1 MRVDEIISALSQ
13 DSDQFPEQALVAARD
28 NWTQLIPEI
37 NATFERVLTG
47 DEISGEDAH
56 FLFWSTLLIGDR
68 KEKDCFE
75 SLMLFLDQ
83 DDEFGSTLDRV
94 LGDSVCEELPNI
106 VAIIADGRAE
116 PLNKILLSSKAGEYV
131 KVSMLRV
138 LKHMLFNE
146 ELTTNY
152 FATHAPL
159 WIELMI
165 VNQQSFALSSLG
177 EMLID
182 FKLSSFQP
190 MYLDFLEKDYIDYGM
205 LNEEEINNW
214 SLKTSCDCRL
224 DHFGS
229 FDVMSVKNWASFLGD
244 DKWNE
249 MFNPFAAFIEEPY
262 IADKAPGRN
271 DPCFCGSGKKYKKCC
286 LN

>member
-262 IADKAPGRN
+262 IADKTPGRN